1 MDFYKRYSKEIMESF
16 ALRVL
21 KFSFDSK
28 YGEYFAPA
36 NSDNFDYISPDG
48 NDALEITS
56 IITKNEMEEYIY
68 EKLKAS
74 GKQNLK

>member
-56 IITKNEMEEYIY
+56 IKTKTRWRNTFT
-68 EKLKAS
+68 KS
-74 GKQNLK
+74 SKQVESRI